1 MNLDKSEQSKPKV
14 LKLAPES
21 KDWYDFKPEKEITAY
36 EIRLVFG
43 ALKMKIDNN
52 LYKDLDEHVKR
63 YFVKFQEKND

>member
-1 MNLDKSEQSKPKV
+1 
-14 LKLAPES
+14 LAPES

-63 YFVKFQEKND
+63 YFVKF